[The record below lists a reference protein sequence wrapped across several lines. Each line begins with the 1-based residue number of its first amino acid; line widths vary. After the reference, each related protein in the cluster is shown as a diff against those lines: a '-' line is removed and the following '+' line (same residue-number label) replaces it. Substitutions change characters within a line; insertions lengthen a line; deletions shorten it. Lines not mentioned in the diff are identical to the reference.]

1 MAVPVPHRPH
11 ALALAASMIS
21 ACAPDA
27 TTAPSAPV
35 AQAAA
40 FPDDAVALDWQ
51 GQART
56 LVAAGRLSALA
67 AGRTYAALSVAQH
80 RALASVDAAPSLAGA
95 VPAQGFGSGGR
106 SRWEAE
112 RGAVAGASSRVL
124 GYLFP
129 AAATALEQRVSD
141 QAEAG
146 PGSPHPHFALGVE
159 AGRAAGDAMIDH
171 LKGDGFTRAW
181 VGPARTGPG
190 IWIPAALPPA
200 GGTLGMVTPYYLSS
214 GSQLRPPAPPAFGS
228 PEFAAALQEVVT
240 RTQQRTSAE
249 LAIARAWDYGAGTPT
264 PPGYWNAVAAQLAS
278 ARGLDE
284 STTTELFAIMHAA
297 MFDAMIG
304 CWDAKY
310 EYWLIRPYQASGA
323 ISLALGAPNHPSYPS
338 GHSCVSAAAGRV
350 LETYFPDMTTELERQ
365 VEEAGLS
372 RLLAGIHYR
381 FDIVAGQQLGRSAA
395 ELALAH
401 GAP

>member
-1 MAVPVPHRPH
+1 MAVPFPHRPL

-67 AGRTYAALSVAQH
+67 AGRTSAALSVAQH

-95 VPAQGFGSGGR
+95 DPAQGFGSGGR

-171 LKGDGFTRAW
+171 LKGDGFSRAW

-249 LAIARAWDYGAGTPT
+249 LAIARAWL
-264 PPGYWNAVAAQLAS
+264 AA